1 MGTNLLK
8 KDTNKMGRRPARC
21 YRYCNGKAWPK
32 SRYNRGVP
40 DPKLRI
46 YDVGNKK
53 ARFDAL
59 PIAIHLV
66 SDEREQLL
74 SEGLE
79 AARITCNK
87 YLNKTIGKDGYH
99 FRIRVHPWHVIRINK
114 MLSCA
119 GADRLQS
126 GMRNAWG
133 KAYGKACRVKIGT
146 QLISIRTYQKNICH
160 ALEAMRRARM
170 KFPGRQ
176 KVAISRKVGFTK
188 FTKAQI
194 EWLKEEGRFMN
205 EGSHARDGTL
215 HGRIEKNMPEIFQ
228 D

>member
-1 MGTNLLK
+1 MG
-8 KDTNKMGRRPARC
+8 DMGRRPFKC
-21 YRYCNGKAWPK
+21 YRYQKNKPYPK
-32 SRYNRGVP
+32 SRFNRGVP
-40 DPKLRI
+40 DPKIRI
-46 YDVGNKK
+46 YDAGKK
-53 ARFDAL
+53 KYPVDDFPFAA
-59 PIAIHLV
+59 HMV
-66 SDEREQLL
+66 SMEKEQLS
-74 SEGLE
+74 SEALE
-79 AARITCNK
+79 AARVACNK
-87 YLNKTIGKDGYH
+87 YMVKNAGKDSFH
-99 FRIRVHPWHVIRINK
+99 LRIRVHPWHVLRINK

-146 QLISIRTYQKNICH
+146 QLISIRTYQKNIPH
-160 ALEAMRRARM
+160 ALEALRRARM

-188 FTKAQI
+188 FTAAQI
-194 EWLKEEGRFMN
+194 QWLKENGRFRS
-205 EGSHARDGTL
+205 EGSHVRDGTL